1 MRKVLFLFACL
12 LALVGSGVAQVKGPD
27 YKSLEKD
34 LSKSNEAILN
44 EKKAA
49 KPKTWLARAEL
60 LQKISTSY
68 QGNAYPGMDMKTFN
82 LLCGP
87 AVEQREEQVDG
98 AAYQVMVMP
107 RADFYFFDGVY
118 AYYKVTKPL
127 VDKPLDKALEAYRK
141 ALELEPKEKNRVKIG
156 KSLAELEKLYVQ
168 EGASYYAQKSYE
180 AAHGDFAQAVAICE
194 MPEVSVVDTTLYYY
208 KGLANFQTGNYAG
221 ATTDFAVAIAK
232 GYSNN
237 GEEYCVFYEAA
248 TKAGQMDEA
257 KRMLEVGI
265 EKFPLQQC
273 IVLDMINYYI
283 SRDEDPKMVLPYL
296 DRAIAGDSAS
306 APLYFVKGVVYDK
319 LGDRDQ
325 ALAAYRKAVEV
336 DPKYVDAYYNI
347 AALYYNWG
355 AELQNKAVDLPA
367 SEQNKYDALME
378 QASEK
383 FHNCIPPA
391 EEAIKVAP
399 DHRESLDLLKQLYF
413 RYRAEEGMQAK
424 YDAVKAKL
432 DALGAGN

>member
-107 RADFYFFDGVY
+107 RSDFYFFDGVY

-141 ALELEPKEKNRVKIG
+141 ALELEPKEKNRAKIG

-168 EGASYYAQKSYE
+168 EGAS
-180 AAHGDFAQAVAICE
+180 
-194 MPEVSVVDTTLYYY
+194 
-208 KGLANFQTGNYAG
+208 
-221 ATTDFAVAIAK
+221 
-232 GYSNN
+232 
-237 GEEYCVFYEAA
+237 
-248 TKAGQMDEA
+248 
-257 KRMLEVGI
+257 
-265 EKFPLQQC
+265 
-273 IVLDMINYYI
+273 
-283 SRDEDPKMVLPYL
+283 
-296 DRAIAGDSAS
+296 
-306 APLYFVKGVVYDK
+306 
-319 LGDRDQ
+319 
-325 ALAAYRKAVEV
+325 
-336 DPKYVDAYYNI
+336 
-347 AALYYNWG
+347 
-355 AELQNKAVDLPA
+355 
-367 SEQNKYDALME
+367 
-378 QASEK
+378 
-383 FHNCIPPA
+383 
-391 EEAIKVAP
+391 
-399 DHRESLDLLKQLYF
+399 
-413 RYRAEEGMQAK
+413 
-424 YDAVKAKL
+424 
-432 DALGAGN
+432 